1 MTDEAQWTKPRT
13 LGSDDVPLGL
23 ADETK
28 PSPRP
33 EVKHTPRPI
42 HSEEEAVLRI
52 QNMFRGWKARK
63 RVRGIAK
70 TVYEKL
76 YDEESA
82 RDYYWNKTTGEAQWS
97 KPKTL
102 YWEDAP
108 MAPPDTAKPSP
119 RVHSK
124 PKRLVS
130 HTPRI
135 VQDPEDA
142 AEFIQCMV
150 SRAGLRRAVVWG
162 RSKCR

>member
-1 MTDEAQWTKPRT
+1 M
-13 LGSDDVPLGL
+13 GL

-76 YDEESA
+76 YDDESA